1 MRLALIAFS
10 KLGDGGD
17 CEGRVAATRK
27 ARVAVAVGARDG
39 DGGRVVAADADGGV
53 CDRGDCGEHER
64 VS

>member
-1 MRLALIAFS
+1 MPEDAPS
-10 KLGDGGD
+10 TEKLKTA
-17 CEGRVAATRK
+17 AATRK

-53 CDRGDCGEHER
+53 CDRGDCGEHKR